1 MIGSL
6 AMMLS
11 SIRSVFNATSL
22 CTLTPVT
29 SYPIKNKDA
38 HALSMASIPEV
49 IATAG
54 GKSSKADPE
63 SSDPVFKSS
72 KEGSKS
78 TTLPTNG
85 PNPLP
90 NKNGQDEDNQDENTN
105 SETNGKSSKTNPK
118 TPKEDSGSK
127 SGKDKSKT
135 TRPTKKPTRSPST
148 SSTAWTICSTVS
160 CEANDSCDLV
170 DG

>member
-1 MIGSL
+1 MLQSNAIIFIATCAICLL
-6 AMMLS
+6 APVAPYD
-11 SIRSVFNATSL
+11 SIHSNQHGFRLEEDVHVHL
-22 CTLTPVT
+22 
-29 SYPIKNKDA
+29 
-38 HALSMASIPEV
+38 LSMVSIPEV

-63 SSDPVFKSS
+63 SPDPGS
-72 KEGSKS
+72 KGSKS
-78 TTLPTNG
+78 TTRPTNRPAGPLPTDN
-85 PNPLP
+85 
-90 NKNGQDEDNQDENTN
+90 NQDENTN
-105 SETNGKSSKTNPK
+105 DETNGKSSKTSPK

-148 SSTAWTICSTVS
+148 SPTAWTICSSVS
-160 CEANDSCDLV
+160 CEANNSCDLV